1 MDLKQNFNTFP
12 LLQVHRLKNTKN
24 VITGHVNVNSM
35 RNKFVAVEEL
45 IKGKIDIG
53 LISETKIDKSFP
65 NEQFKIKGY
74 KTIRRGRDSF
84 GGGFIFYINEQ
95 LPSKVLTLES
105 IPRDTGIT
113 LLDFTVK
120 NRKGLSIGL

>member
-1 MDLKQNFNTFP
+1 M
-12 LLQVHRLKNTKN
+12 
-24 VITGHVNVNSM
+24 G
-35 RNKFVAVEEL
+35 NKFVAVEEL

-65 NEQFKIKGY
+65 NQQFKIKGY

-84 GGGFIFYINEQ
+84 GGGLIFYINEQ

-105 IPRDTGIT
+105 IPRDTGII

>member
-12 LLQVHRLKNTKN
+12 LLQAHRLKITKN

-35 RNKFVAVEEL
+35 RDKFVAVEEL

-84 GGGFIFYINEQ
+84 GGGLIFYINEQ